1 MKHTVALTNREKP
14 EKTMNEFNQSKESG
28 EYSGW
33 DQSGESGENSGCDQL
48 REKNS
53 SIHCNSHDKHEDNC
67 SELTESK
74 ESNELQLEYSVL
86 PQSSLYKVL
95 SVINNSKCNHIF
107 SYKRLKVKEVDWD
120 KLFAYSKVLCWKLI
134 QFYNTSLQ
142 NETNEVFFKVVFKIQ
157 LFVSSSSLFVNFIPE
172 IPDFKLTLGFNSQNE
187 TFTNVSLPFIDN
199 NIEMVM
205 FCGTLPFVTALP
217 TLLALT

>member
-1 MKHTVALTNREKP
+1 MKHTMALTNREKL
-14 EKTMNEFNQSKESG
+14 EKTMNEFNQLKESG
-28 EYSGW
+28 EYSGC

-53 SIHCNSHDKHEDNC
+53 NIHCNSHDKHEDNC

-107 SYKRLKVKEVDWD
+107 SYKRLKVKVDWD

-142 NETNEVFFKVVFKIQ
+142 NETDEVFFKVVFKIP
-157 LFVSSSSLFVNFIPE
+157 VICVI
-172 IPDFKLTLGFNSQNE
+172 
-187 TFTNVSLPFIDN
+187 
-199 NIEMVM
+199 
-205 FCGTLPFVTALP
+205 
-217 TLLALT
+217 